1 MHFFR
6 VCRWDGPGKEAKEE
20 IFLAVGAK
28 RWYIVD
34 RLAAPGVFLPPVMK
48 KNHIHMQ
55 KKGLLNAPKP
65 RYNAV
70 EKQGHSKE
78 CDRRCWIFP

>member
-1 MHFFR
+1 MHFFAPSR
-6 VCRWDGPGKEAKEE
+6 EAAPREKAREE
-20 IFLAVGAK
+20 IFLAVNIK
-28 RWYIVD
+28 RWYIVG
-34 RLAAPGVFLPPVMK
+34 RLETPGVFLPPFMK
-48 KNHIHMQ
+48 KSHTPMQ

-65 RYNAV
+65 RYNAG